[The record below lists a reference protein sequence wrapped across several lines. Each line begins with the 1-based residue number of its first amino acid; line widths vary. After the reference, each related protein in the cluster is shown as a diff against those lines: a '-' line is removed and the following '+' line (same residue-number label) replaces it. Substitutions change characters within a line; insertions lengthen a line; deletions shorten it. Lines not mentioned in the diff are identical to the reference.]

1 MKLRIAQGRARRVTS
16 MFAANL
22 KTANEDDVRGKRQRC
37 IAMFGMIDWTV
48 SSFFMMVRER
58 LKL

>member
-1 MKLRIAQGRARRVTS
+1 

-37 IAMFGMIDWTV
+37 IDIFETV
-48 SSFFMMVRER
+48 DLDGKQFFMMVRER
-58 LKL
+58 LKTYK